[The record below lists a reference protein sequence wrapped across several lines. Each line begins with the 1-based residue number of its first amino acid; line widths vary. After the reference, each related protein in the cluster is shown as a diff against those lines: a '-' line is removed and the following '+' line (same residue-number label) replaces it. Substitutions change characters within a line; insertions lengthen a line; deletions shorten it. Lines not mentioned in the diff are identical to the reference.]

1 MNFTIF
7 YAYLWLGI
15 YDYAL
20 LVGIWGMARF
30 PSSALIFP
38 IFTTTI
44 FADDHLTTPY
54 GKNVNIHFFAP
65 IPSSFRPAI
74 RPIHTQSNS
83 KISSFNQN
91 SSSPFSRFPLLQ
103 KEQFG
108 YIFGEI
114 CRWFIGNKLFSRI
127 NNGKFAP
134 IPTLLTLA
142 IRRIGKLNKNQFDE
156 SQFFSHH
163 FKKRNSVHMSRVN
176 MQCR

>member
-54 GKNVNIHFFAP
+54 DKNVNIHFCSNSP
-65 IPSSFRPAI
+65 SFRPAI

-83 KISSFNQN
+83 KISSFFIQ
-91 SSSPFSRFPLLQ
+91 SQFIFSVF
-103 KEQFG
+103 
-108 YIFGEI
+108 
-114 CRWFIGNKLFSRI
+114 
-127 NNGKFAP
+127 P
-134 IPTLLTLA
+134 IPTT
-142 IRRIGKLNKNQFDE
+142 
-156 SQFFSHH
+156 S
-163 FKKRNSVHMSRVN
+163 KRTIWVHIWGN
-176 MQCR
+176 MQMVYWE